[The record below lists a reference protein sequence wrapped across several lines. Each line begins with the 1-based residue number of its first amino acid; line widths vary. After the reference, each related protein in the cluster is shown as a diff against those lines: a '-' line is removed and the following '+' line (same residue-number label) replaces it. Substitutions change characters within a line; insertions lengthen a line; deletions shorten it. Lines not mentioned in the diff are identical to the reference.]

1 MPLTLLDNLYRL
13 FPREKAVEVVSNAA
27 NSSDG
32 STRITRSNVVDL
44 GPRADNHPSSTSPD
58 SDTRTAN
65 RPSGRSGRVR
75 TRLLPE
81 CEEDKS
87 YVPPEGS
94 DHLRAGQIRR
104 PVGWLV
110 VVEGPGTGD
119 WFALESGLTHLGRG
133 PDQDVCL
140 DFGDQS
146 ISRQNHAFITYD
158 IARHRFQLSHGESKN
173 RTRLNGVVVES
184 RIGLAH
190 GDRISIGKTTLRI
203 AAFCDDDF
211 SWPAIIDSGGLK

>member
-1 MPLTLLDNLYRL
+1 MTFLDNLYKL
-13 FPREKAVEVVSNAA
+13 FPRETVTHTMGRTATAGRDV
-27 NSSDG
+27 
-32 STRITRSNVVDL
+32 TRATRDNVVALGSHAENLAPSSSHDL
-44 GPRADNHPSSTSPD
+44 GMETVH
-58 SDTRTAN
+58 

-81 CEEDKS
+81 GEEDKT

-94 DHLRAGQIRR
+94 DRPRGGRIRR

-133 PDQDVCL
+133 KDQEVCL

-146 ISRQNHAFITYD
+146 ISRRNHAFITYD

-173 RTRLNGVVVES
+173 RTRLNGEAVAS
-184 RIGLAH
+184 KAGLVH

-211 SWPAIIDSGGLK
+211 SWPAIIDNGGSK

>member
-1 MPLTLLDNLYRL
+1 MTFLDNLYRL
-13 FPREKAVEVVSNAA
+13 FPREAV
-27 NSSDG
+27 
-32 STRITRSNVVDL
+32 TRSMDRTTNAGGNVTRKTSDSVVEL
-44 GPRADNHPSSTSPD
+44 GPHAEILGPSSLQD
-58 SDTRTAN
+58 VARDTAQ
-65 RPSGRSGRVR
+65 RPAGRSGRVR

-81 CEEDKS
+81 GDEDKI

-94 DHLRAGQIRR
+94 DRPRGGRIRR

-110 VVEGPGTGD
+110 VIEGPGTGD
-119 WFALESGLTHLGRG
+119 WFALENGLTHLGRG
-133 PDQDVCL
+133 EDQDVCL

-146 ISRQNHAFITYD
+146 ISRRNHAFITYD

-173 RTRLNGVVVES
+173 RTRLNDEVVAS
-184 RIGLAH
+184 KAGLVH

-211 SWPAIIDSGGLK
+211 SWPAIIDNGGSK